1 MPWTTNPKVTAVRRR
16 SHPVDVV
23 VEMLDGFRRHLTG
36 RNAAVL
42 TYYGFLTLFPLF
54 LAAST
59 ILGFV
64 LESKPEW
71 RDDLLDSAIDS
82 VPFIGDQIAS
92 GEIGGS
98 WIALIIGLA
107 GAMWGSLKAFVGI
120 QSAYDDTWEIPVDD
134 RSSGGKQR
142 LKALIGLAAIG
153 GSQVGNV
160 TLAAIVDRAGLP
172 LIGRV
177 ALIAGGLAINLAVV
191 GIMYRFLTSADTTW
205 RMILP
210 GAVFTA
216 TIYTAAQFAGT
227 ALTTRI
233 LESAESY
240 GDFAGVI
247 ALLTWLSLHALV
259 NLFGAELNAAIVRIE
274 ARGPLPAT
282 ATLDDPTGAEATS
295 VATSD

>member
-1 MPWTTNPKVTAVRRR
+1 MAWTSNPKVTALRRR
-16 SHPVDVV
+16 SRPIDVV

-82 VPFIGDQIAS
+82 VPFIGDQIAA
-92 GEIGGS
+92 GEISGS
-98 WIALIIGLA
+98 WIALVIGLA
-107 GAMWGSLKAFVGI
+107 GAMWGSLKAFVGV
-120 QSAYDDTWEIPVDD
+120 QSAYDDTWEIDVDD

-142 LKALIGLAAIG
+142 IKALIGLAAIG
-153 GSQVGNV
+153 GSQIGNV

-172 LIGRV
+172 FVGRL
-177 ALIAGGLAINLAVV
+177 ALIAGGFVINLLVV
-191 GIMYRFLTSADTTW
+191 GVMYRYLTSAEVSW
-205 RMILP
+205 RMVAP
-210 GAVFTA
+210 GAGFTA
-216 TIYTAAQFAGT
+216 VLYTAAQFAGT

-233 LESAESY
+233 LDSAETY

-259 NLFGAELNAAIVRIE
+259 NLFGAELNAALHRLGL
-274 ARGPLPAT
+274 RGPLTGDEARDEAGGAVPAT
-282 ATLDDPTGAEATS
+282 
-295 VATSD
+295 

>member
-1 MPWTTNPKVTAVRRR
+1 MAWTNNPKVTALRRR
-16 SHPVDVV
+16 SRPIDVV
-23 VEMLDGFRRHLTG
+23 VEMLDGFRLHLTG

-82 VPFIGDQIAS
+82 VPFIGDQIAA
-92 GEIGGS
+92 GEISGS

-120 QSAYDDTWEIPVDD
+120 QSAYDDTWEIDVDD

-153 GSQVGNV
+153 GSQIGNV

-172 LIGRV
+172 FIGRL
-177 ALIAGGLAINLAVV
+177 ALIAGGLAINLLVV
-191 GIMYRFLTSADTTW
+191 GVMYRFLTSADVSW
-205 RMILP
+205 KMVLP

-216 TIYTAAQFAGT
+216 VLYTAAQFAGT

-233 LESAESY
+233 LDSAETY

-259 NLFGAELNAAIVRIE
+259 NLFGAELNAALHRIGL
-274 ARGPLPAT
+274 RGPLP
-282 ATLDDPTGAEATS
+282 
-295 VATSD
+295 VAPSGDELEPANEPA